1 MKAKKIEPLLIS
13 ILFPLAVGLISSL
26 FANGTRGTYQELVK
40 PPLSPPAILFPI
52 VWTILYVLMGI
63 SAYLI
68 SSSNHEGKEEALK
81 IYFIQLGMNFFWSI
95 FFFTFGWYLFSFA
108 WLIGMIILIIKM
120 ILRFKEISPLAAYL
134 QIPYLIWCMFA
145 AYLNFMIYYLNR

>member
-1 MKAKKIEPLLIS
+1 MKAKKIEPILIS

-26 FANGTRGTYQELVK
+26 FANGTRFTYQQLVK
-40 PPLSPPAILFPI
+40 PPLSPPAFIFPI

-68 SSSNHEGKEEALK
+68 SSSGHEDKDEAMR

-95 FFFTFGWYLFSFA
+95 FFFRFGWYLFSFA
-108 WLIGMIILIIKM
+108 WLIVMIILIVKM
-120 ILRFKEISPLAAYL
+120 ILLFIQIKPLAGYL
-134 QIPYLIWCMFA
+134 QIPYLLWCMFA